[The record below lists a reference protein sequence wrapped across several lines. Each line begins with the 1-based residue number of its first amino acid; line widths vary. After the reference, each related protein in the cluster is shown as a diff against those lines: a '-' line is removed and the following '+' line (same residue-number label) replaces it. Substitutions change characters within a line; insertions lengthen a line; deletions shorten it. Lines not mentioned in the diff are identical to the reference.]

1 MKPATTRRKPA
12 AQSEPNTQPQSNKT
26 MPNDERPNMRVMEIF
41 ERSASD
47 HSLEPLDQAELTAL
61 EAILFEKN
69 DRLYFRCPVRNKDI
83 LAKPEKAVRQLWILR
98 LTKHYGYP
106 INRLAVE
113 YPITFGRDTSKRA
126 DIVIFDADRPTVPYT
141 IVEVKQ
147 TKLKDG
153 KEQLRSYTHATGA
166 PIALWSNGAQ
176 THGRLAR
183 PCANHRRR
191 ARCVRGMVRRSVRR
205 TVRAVPM
212 I

>member
-1 MKPATTRRKPA
+1 
-12 AQSEPNTQPQSNKT
+12 
-26 MPNDERPNMRVMEIF
+26 MRILEIF
-41 ERSASD
+41 DRSGSD
-47 HSLEPLDQAELTAL
+47 HSLKPLDQAELTAL

-69 DRLYFRCPVRNKDI
+69 DRRYFRCPVRNKDI
-83 LAKPEKAVRQLWILR
+83 LAKPEEAVRQLWILR

-141 IVEVKQ
+141 VIEVKQ

-176 THGRLAR
+176 TIVWHR
-183 PCANHRRR
+183 PE
-191 ARCVRGMVRRSVRR
+191 SVPVTEAEVDVFERWFGDLFDELFGPCR
-205 TVRAVPM
+205 
-212 I
+212 

>member
-1 MKPATTRRKPA
+1 MQT
-12 AQSEPNTQPQSNKT
+12 
-26 MPNDERPNMRVMEIF
+26 DEIQRMRILEIF
-41 ERSASD
+41 DRPASE
-47 HSLEPLDQAELTAL
+47 HSLKPHEQSELTAL

-69 DRLYFRCPVRNKDI
+69 DRLYFRCSVRNKDI
-83 LAKPEKAVRQLWILR
+83 LAKPEEAVRQLWILR
-98 LTKHYGYP
+98 LTKQYGYP
-106 INRLAVE
+106 IGRLAVE

-166 PIALWSNGAQ
+166 PIALWSDGAQ
-176 THGRLAR
+176 TIVWHRKNPNYFVELPALRQQAKRLTTFQASPGRSKR
-183 PCANHRRR
+183 WSKKK
-191 ARCVRGMVRRSVRR
+191 RSVSGREQKR
-205 TVRAVPM
+205 VLYE